1 MTTLDIAP
9 AAAIEPKT
17 KLSGKVL
24 KITLAGALVDIG
36 QSVPGVLH
44 ISQISESSVN
54 KVEDVLKEGQEVTV
68 WVKRVRNDRVELTMV
83 EPLAY
88 DWKELKPDMVVK
100 GKVTRIETYGAFVD
114 FGAERPGLIHVS
126 ELSHGFVKSAG
137 AVVKQGDEVEA
148 KVLEVDRRKRQIRL
162 SVKALQEAIAAEEAP
177 EPVERKPKGKRK
189 GGKKSEESYE
199 MEQETSNEPE
209 FTAMQVAWQQALEKA
224 NGKTKIRANAPTL
237 QRKAPTSY
245 GKVHL
250 ALQRKVNFAV
260 LRKVSYL
267 IKSPFCNLR
276 IALRVA
282 AFQIILHERIQ
293 VAIQDG
299 LGVAD
304 LKIGAV
310 ILDHLVGM
318 QNIGADLTPPLGF
331 SVFPAQHGAFLLFFG
346 AFQFDEASA
355 QDAHGELAVLRLGA
369 FILARHHDPCGNM
382 SQPNR
387 SGVLLD
393 VLPARAR

>member
-126 ELSHGFVKSAG
+126 ELAHGFVKTAG

-224 NGKTKIRANAPTL
+224 NGKTKIRAKSIKTTSQEQEDLFSSTLEKRLPT
-237 QRKAPTSY
+237 
-245 GKVHL
+245 G
-250 ALQRKVNFAV
+250 
-260 LRKVSYL
+260 
-267 IKSPFCNLR
+267 
-276 IALRVA
+276 
-282 AFQIILHERIQ
+282 
-293 VAIQDG
+293 G
-299 LGVAD
+299 
-304 LKIGAV
+304 
-310 ILDHLVGM
+310 
-318 QNIGADLTPPLGF
+318 
-331 SVFPAQHGAFLLFFG
+331 
-346 AFQFDEASA
+346 
-355 QDAHGELAVLRLGA
+355 
-369 FILARHHDPCGNM
+369 
-382 SQPNR
+382 
-387 SGVLLD
+387 
-393 VLPARAR
+393 